1 MTYTLSRWRNK
12 YQSAVGSK
20 QFAVVSLQ
28 YAVQRTNNSE
38 LQPFKLK
45 KMQRPLEGI
54 TVLEFAQ
61 FMAGPSAGL
70 KMADLGARVIKIERP
85 GSGEAG
91 RQIAIK
97 NLFIDESSMVFHTAN
112 RNKESYAANLK
123 DSGDLEKVKQL
134 IAQADVMTHNF
145 RPGVMDKIGLDYDTV
160 KAINPRIVYGVV
172 SGYSSKGPWAKKP
185 GQDLLIQSLSG
196 FAHLSGNAD
205 DGPTASGLATSDI
218 FTGAHLVQ
226 GILAALVQREKT
238 GEGALVEVSLLEST
252 LDIQFEAI
260 TTYLNDG
267 NKAPQRAKKG
277 NAHPYVCAPYGTY
290 ATKDGHLAIAVMP
303 LDKLTKAISI
313 TLPEAYTEKETWYT
327 LRDEIMSILGS
338 AFANETTEY
347 WLNLLEPLDIPVSAV
362 NTYKEFFE
370 TEGFKALNVM
380 QEVETS
386 DGITMTTTRCPIR
399 IDGERI
405 FSRKSA
411 PKPGENNATIEKEFN
426 LNS

>member
-1 MTYTLSRWRNK
+1 
-12 YQSAVGSK
+12 
-20 QFAVVSLQ
+20 
-28 YAVQRTNNSE
+28 
-38 LQPFKLK
+38 
-45 KMQRPLEGI
+45 MQRPLEGI

-123 DSGDLEKVKQL
+123 DSNDLEKVKQL

-160 KAINPRIVYGVV
+160 KAINPKIVYGVV
-172 SGYSSKGPWAKKP
+172 SGYSAKGPWAKKP

-196 FAHLSGNAD
+196 FNYLTGNAD
-205 DGPTASGLATSDI
+205 DAPTASGLATSDI

-226 GILAALVQREKT
+226 GILAALVQREQT
-238 GEGALVEVSLLEST
+238 GKGALIEVSLLEST
-252 LDIQFEAI
+252 LDIQFETI

-277 NAHPYVCAPYGTY
+277 NAHPYVNAPYGTY
-290 ATKDGHLAIAVMP
+290 ATSNGHIAIAIVP
-303 LDKLTKAISI
+303 LDVLAKAMQID
-313 TLPEAYTEKETWYT
+313 LPNDFTEKSSWYDQ
-327 LRDEIMSILGS
+327 RDDIMSFLGTYFEKES
-338 AFANETTEY
+338 NEY
-347 WLNLLEPLDIPVSAV
+347 WINLLEPLDIPIAAV
-362 NTYKEFFE
+362 NTYREFFD
-370 TEGFKALNVM
+370 TDGFKALKVM
-380 QEVETS
+380 QEIETS
-386 DGITMTTTRCPIR
+386 DGLTMTTTRCPIR

-411 PKPGENNATIEKEFN
+411 PKAGEDNAKIEKEFN
-426 LNS
+426 LN